1 MAELAACISAA
12 INADMVIIMTMF
24 MTMMVML
31 MTMFMMIMMMMV
43 VVMMMKVDTCITGA
57 ANKVDKARL

>member
-12 INADMVIIMTMF
+12 INADMVIITTMF
-24 MTMMVML
+24 MTMMAML
-31 MTMFMMIMMMMV
+31 MTMFMIIMV
-43 VVMMMKVDTCITGA
+43 VVEMMNVDTCISGA